1 MIVKEI
7 KKELRET
14 FGKDIIIHTYNDKR
28 KNSRRIKMCFLT
40 SNLEKVL
47 TYLKEK
53 ENKNYEIIDFNDY
66 QIMLEIED

>member
-7 KKELRET
+7 KKELRDT
-14 FGKDIIIHTYNDKR
+14 FGKNIIIHTYNDKR
-28 KNSRRIKMCFLT
+28 KDGRRIKMSFLT

-53 ENKNYEIIDFNDY
+53 EDKNYEIIGNDDY
-66 QIMLEIED
+66 QIMLKIKE